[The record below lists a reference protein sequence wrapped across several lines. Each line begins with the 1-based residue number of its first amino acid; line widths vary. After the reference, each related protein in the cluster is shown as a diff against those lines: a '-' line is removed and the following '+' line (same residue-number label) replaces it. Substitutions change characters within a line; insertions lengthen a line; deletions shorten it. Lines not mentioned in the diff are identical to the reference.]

1 MLPPGTVVGKRY
13 RITRLLDE
21 GGMGLVYQAEDLTSG
36 SGVALKLI
44 KSTVAADPLAR
55 MRLAREFEVLSRVE
69 SDTVVRALAADV
81 MEDGSP
87 YLVMELLAGRDLRRE
102 CRRRGPLPIAEAVAY
117 VAQACRGVAV
127 IHSHGIVHRDLKP
140 HNLFI
145 TNLDGARKIKILDF
159 GIAKWSKDDPSV
171 TATNSAVGT
180 PLYMSPEQLRD
191 PGAFSE
197 VSDVWSLGAILYE
210 LLVGFAPFSASSA
223 SAVIAAVLS
232 DAVVPLHSLRP
243 DVPDALDDVVR
254 RALAKDPA
262 QRWQSAKLLEAA
274 LLEFA
279 QPEPVIVPEPL
290 RTQRSSRVVSVA
302 DARALR
308 AALRPQVDDAT
319 ESAAPTR
326 IALPE
331 AAETK
336 SYGVAHVDPETVPW
350 TGAPRVSTNPGS
362 SGWSKAPAAML
373 LGSILLLTVGG
384 LAARAIHS
392 PSGLQDR
399 RELATAEVGNAVRS
413 AAMANTAATP
423 ESSAPSSPANATPA
437 ESASASAAVEGAAD
451 AVRPLEPGT
460 RKRDARTKSG
470 ARAAGSAAPVR
481 AEGVGEASG
490 SHPAASA
497 PETRRRRRLSDLS
510 SDENP
515 LHL

>member
-1 MLPPGTVVGKRY
+1 
-13 RITRLLDE
+13 
-21 GGMGLVYQAEDLTSG
+21 MGLVYQATDLLHG

-44 KSTVAADPLAR
+44 KSTVLADPLAK

-81 MEDGSP
+81 MEDGTP

-102 CRRRGPLPIAEAVAY
+102 SRQRGPLPIGEAVAY

-171 TATNSAVGT
+171 TATNGAVGT

-191 PGAFSE
+191 PSAFSE
-197 VSDVWSLGAILYE
+197 LSDVWSLGAILYE

-232 DAVVPLHSLRP
+232 DAVVPLHSLRS

-254 RALAKDPA
+254 RALAKEPA
-262 QRWQSAKLLEAA
+262 QRWQSAESLETA
-274 LLEFA
+274 LLQFA
-279 QPEPVIVPEPL
+279 QPEPMIVPELL
-290 RTQRSSRVVSVA
+290 RTRRSSGVVSVTN
-302 DARALR
+302 ARALR
-308 AALRPQVDDAT
+308 AALRAPVDDPT

-326 IALPE
+326 IALQD

-336 SYGVAHVDPETVPW
+336 SYGMAHVDPETVPW
-350 TGAPRVSTNPGS
+350 TGAARISTNPGS
-362 SGWSKAPAAML
+362 SGWSKSPTAML
-373 LGSILLLTVGG
+373 IGSVLLMAVGG
-384 LAARAIHS
+384 LAARAIHRLGS
-392 PSGLQDR
+392 PER
-399 RELATAEVGNAVRS
+399 PELATAEVSGAVRRAAGASVVSS
-413 AAMANTAATP
+413 ALTAA
-423 ESSAPSSPANATPA
+423 SPPVSATPTVGVPQPTA
-437 ESASASAAVEGAAD
+437 IERTSGAVSTPAPEA
-451 AVRPLEPGT
+451 
-460 RKRDARTKSG
+460 RKRDARNKS
-470 ARAAGSAAPVR
+470 APRQGSGPSPTRTEAVGDAP
-481 AEGVGEASG
+481 GN
-490 SHPAASA
+490 HPAASA
-497 PETRRRRRLSDLS
+497 SELKRRRRISDPA